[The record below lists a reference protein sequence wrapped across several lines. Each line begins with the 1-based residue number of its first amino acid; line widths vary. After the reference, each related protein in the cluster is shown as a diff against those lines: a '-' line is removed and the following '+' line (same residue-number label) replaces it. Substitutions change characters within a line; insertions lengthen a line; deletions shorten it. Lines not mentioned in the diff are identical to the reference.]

1 MDFTVNENLVSMC
14 FSLQWHGFPGP
25 PAPRKKTKSKN
36 RTLKVPAL
44 WHCVKV
50 KQRYLYGMLYIFQSN
65 PLFYRGLILAEFEY
79 QLQVVWKCCQKYI
92 IYLVLTLICFPE
104 NGPAPAL
111 LTQI

>member
-1 MDFTVNENLVSMC
+1 MFGVFEVRYFGVRS
-14 FSLQWHGFPGP
+14 
-25 PAPRKKTKSKN
+25 KT
-36 RTLKVPAL
+36 TM
-44 WHCVKV
+44 
-50 KQRYLYGMLYIFQSN
+50 YLYGMLYIFQSN

-79 QLQVVWKCCQKYI
+79 QLQVVWKCCQKSGFYI